1 MAPLEQLPC
10 RVLLPLAAQL
20 WKMLCY
26 YLWLPT
32 TAVHQIYKADARQAL
47 AAELKY
53 NVRTGREVTCFLLF
67 WLESSNHMYRRR

>member
-1 MAPLEQLPC
+1 MAPLELLPC

-32 TAVHQIYKADARQAL
+32 TAVHQIHKADARQVL
-47 AAELKY
+47 AVELK
-53 NVRTGREVTCFLLF
+53 L
-67 WLESSNHMYRRR
+67 